1 MTTRQQAREIL
12 TTDTVNNLKQ
22 TDSVETVAIKKT
34 SQPTKEENSIFGPH
48 IQIILAVGV
57 FLAFTLFLIYYVM
70 EDTPHHEL
78 VEEQS

>member
-1 MTTRQQAREIL
+1 MRQQAREIL
-12 TTDTVNNLKQ
+12 TTDAVNNLKQ
-22 TDSVETVAIKKT
+22 TDSVETMAVKKT